1 MKEDIKMNRLNQNLL
16 NIGGFDV
23 ETASECPK
31 KTWLVL
37 SQYSSMLFIPVFVGL
52 FTAGYAASVITGS
65 LLGGVI
71 GGILYALIVFT
82 IDRGILSTGR
92 STTFSFGMAI
102 RVGMAILL
110 STLAAEPL
118 VLYVFSDTIAE
129 EQYRQEQ
136 SDVKPLEDKYAA
148 KYNDLDNKIASS
160 SNRLKEL
167 QLAYTQELDGTGG
180 SGKKNKGPIYKQKY
194 QDHLDAKVSH
204 TQLLDQVIGEKARL
218 GSSYDRDL
226 TRLRNAQAT
235 SLAGRLDTLHEVK
248 SMTVHIGVWILRLA
262 LILIELAPLMIK
274 LKKSDSWEVYW
285 DLIKSKNDERRQV
298 HSNNSNLRVAR
309 LDLEEKLKH
318 EREMQV
324 ICFEDEGLKRKQKEE
339 ILKSKLDLALS
350 SSDLKVDYIK
360 KAMIKYQDN
369 DRVREDLLD
378 ELEIINADFKKELE
392 TK

>member
-1 MKEDIKMNRLNQNLL
+1 MKKEIKMNEMNQALL

-23 ETASECPK
+23 ETANECPK

-37 SQYSSMLFIPVFVGL
+37 SQYSSMLFIPVLVGL

-65 LLGGVI
+65 LLGGII

-92 STTFSFGMAI
+92 STSFSLGMAI

-118 VLYVFSDTIAE
+118 VLYVFGDTIAE

-136 SDVKPLEDKYAA
+136 GDISPLENKFEAKYAA
-148 KYNDLDNKIASS
+148 LNKQEQQSAI
-160 SNRLKEL
+160 NVKQL
-167 QLAYTQELDGTGG
+167 QIAYTKEMDGTGG
-180 SGKKNKGPIYKQKY
+180 SGKRSQGPIYRKKY
-194 QDHLDAKVSH
+194 QDYLDAKSAH
-204 TQLLDQVIGEKARL
+204 TALLASNAQE
-218 GSSYDRDL
+218 
-226 TRLRNAQAT
+226 RLRLDKGFNREITTLKNAQAT

-248 SMTVHIGVWILRLA
+248 SSSVHIGVWILRLA
-262 LILIELAPLMIK
+262 LIMIELAPLMIK

-285 DLIKSKNDERRQV
+285 DLVQSKNDERRQV
-298 HSNNSNLRVAR
+298 HNNSSSLRVAR

-318 EREMQV
+318 ERQMQAV
-324 ICFEDEGLKRKQKEE
+324 HFDHERLKREQQQD
-339 ILKSKLDLALS
+339 ILKSKFDMAVAS
-350 SSDLKVDYIK
+350 SEMKMEYVK
-360 KAMIKYQDN
+360 KAMIKYKDN
-369 DRVREDLLD
+369 DRMREDLLD
-378 ELEIINADFKKELE
+378 ELEIINAEFKKELE